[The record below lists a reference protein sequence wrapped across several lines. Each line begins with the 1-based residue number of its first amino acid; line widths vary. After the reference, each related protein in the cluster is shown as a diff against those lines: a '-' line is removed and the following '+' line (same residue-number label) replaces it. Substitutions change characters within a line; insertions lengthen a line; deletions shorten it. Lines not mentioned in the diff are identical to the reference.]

1 MNKKWASAALV
12 TGMTTSALVAV
23 PATQASAVNHCTA
36 NSHKI
41 TWAKVAKP
49 WAVTHRKVI
58 ENYTGGTV
66 TKTYSVETVLTI
78 GSSVTF
84 TAGAKVKADAIL
96 ESLEATADLQLQVSG
111 SYTNKHAESISYK
124 LSKNGTYVIYSGT
137 RKVTGNWTRW
147 ACDGI
152 GYIKTGQHGKAQSW
166 TDEVDGGVRCNATVP
181 KTSLAA
187 AVKKKYC

>member
-1 MNKKWASAALV
+1 MNKRWASAALV
-12 TGMTTSALVAV
+12 TGLTTSALVAV

-36 NSHKI
+36 NAHKI

-66 TKTYSVETVLTI
+66 TKTYSVEKVLTI
-78 GSSVTF
+78 GASVTY
-84 TAGAKVKADAIL
+84 TAGAKISADVVVV
-96 ESLEATADLQLQVSG
+96 SLEGSASLQLQASG
-111 SYTNKHAESISYK
+111 SYTNKHSESITYTLK
-124 LSKNGTYVIYSGT
+124 KNGTYVIYSGT

-147 ACDGI
+147 VCNGI
-152 GYIKTGQHGKAQSW
+152 GYVKTGQYGKAQSW
-166 TDEVDGGVRCNATVP
+166 TDAVDGGVRCDATVP
-181 KTSLAA
+181 KSSLAA